1 MLSTAPEGEQPNSS
15 SPSVQ
20 YGLTWEP
27 QMSAATA
34 AGSEPGAEAAE
45 ARPLRERVGLVV
57 DGSHAAA
64 ALGTIEAAEAAGL
77 SQVLMIQLPTAPDT
91 LTIFAAAAA
100 RTARIGWAPQI
111 VPTYS
116 RRPLVLA
123 LQALALTDVA
133 RGRLRLGAGPSHQ
146 AFIEGMYGLSSRTA
160 GAPGRVCRGATCR
173 AVGGHGR
180 SSRTVLRNQV
190 SPNGAARHPPL
201 AMTV

>member
-100 RTARIGWAPQI
+100 RTARIGLGTSDCAN
-111 VPTYS
+111 
-116 RRPLVLA
+116 LLA
-123 LQALALTDVA
+123 ASLGVGPA
-133 RGRLRLGAGPSHQ
+133 GAGAHRCRPGSPAAWGRTEPS
-146 AFIEGMYGLSSRTA
+146 GLHRGHVWLEQSHRWSTWASMSRCYV
-160 GAPGRVCRGATCR
+160 PRCGRA
-173 AVGGHGR
+173 R
-180 SSRTVLRNQV
+180 SIITDGS
-190 SPNGAARHPPL
+190 
-201 AMTV
+201 

>member
-146 AFIEGMYGLSSRTA
+146 AFIEGMYGLEQSHRWSTWASTSRCYVPRCGRARSIITDGSYRGSRFRVTA
-160 GAPGRVCRGATCR
+160 PRPC
-173 AVGGHGR
+173 
-180 SSRTVLRNQV
+180 
-190 SPNGAARHPPL
+190 SPMML
-201 AMTV
+201 